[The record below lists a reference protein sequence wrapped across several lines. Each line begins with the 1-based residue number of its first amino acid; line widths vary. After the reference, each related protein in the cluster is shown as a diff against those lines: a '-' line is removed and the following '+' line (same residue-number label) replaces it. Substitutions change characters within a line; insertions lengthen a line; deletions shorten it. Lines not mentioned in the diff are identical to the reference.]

1 MNSYLDYAIYNRGTN
16 ALNSRVGC
24 HPMEQPCVP
33 SLSPSSCA
41 TGESYGT
48 DGRLVLGASSASPL
62 HQHQGPNFSHHHLQH
77 APHHVNLDLQVVSNG
92 NTGYGAQVCPSVEYG
107 HHQYMLSQEQ
117 ELIFPTSG
125 FSVTGMGATNVGSYA
140 QASPGSMPSG
150 QYQTPRCGEQ
160 DTPQG
165 YAGIYSKYSPT
176 QSNDSD
182 LNGNLDSQTQ
192 FGKTFDWMKV
202 KRNPPKTVK
211 ASDYGIHGQQNIIR
225 TNFTTKQ
232 LTELEKEFH
241 FNKYL
246 TRARRVE
253 VAASLDLNE
262 TQVKIWFQNRRM
274 KQKKREKECRP
285 SSAAVVKRG
294 SLSSDTGNTTD
305 HSLTSSPSGSPSSD
319 TPVLS

>member
-1 MNSYLDYAIYNRGTN
+1 MTYGPEVVGHAGTTINADLISYHQFQPLTGTRMNSYLDYAIYNRGTN

-202 KRNPPKTVK
+202 KRNPPKTGTGACK
-211 ASDYGIHGQQNIIR
+211 LLIKR
-225 TNFTTKQ
+225 
-232 LTELEKEFH
+232 
-241 FNKYL
+241 
-246 TRARRVE
+246 
-253 VAASLDLNE
+253 LNLRI
-262 TQVKIWFQNRRM
+262 VN
-274 KQKKREKECRP
+274 
-285 SSAAVVKRG
+285 G
-294 SLSSDTGNTTD
+294 LG
-305 HSLTSSPSGSPSSD
+305 
-319 TPVLS
+319 VLIVTIAIV